1 MLKMM
6 NLKNNLLSF
15 SILIGLCACLSCNSV
30 KSNPF
35 HPRNQK
41 IKIAGGDIYSF
52 SIGLSALMCQIIS
65 EENDQCQAQ
74 ATSGTQEN
82 LRRLQERENDFAI
95 IPEYALKKFFYK
107 KDGTYANMNLRGL
120 LYLGYSSFYLVVP
133 ENAPHQKLSDL
144 KTIRIEGSDISA
156 ERALETLS
164 KSYEFKC
171 IKTKSIIKSIEKFCQ
186 SQDEALAFMD
196 TSPSFL
202 ITLIKKSCPIREIK
216 LSEAEMNAAINQEPT
231 FKKVKDSF
239 IAPFRKLASSRLAT
253 RLIFITHDAIPGDI
267 IKNILDEVKENFFF
281 IQVYHPSLSDLTL
294 LGSFKDLPIP
304 EHLGVTWFL
313 QSLAKALPS
322 SVDIPI
328 SQYIPKTLDVISDKT
343 ILEKRSMDILQPE
356 FNQTLMKQ
364 ASKKEQA

>member
-1 MLKMM
+1 M

-15 SILIGLCACLSCNSV
+15 SLLIGLYACLSCNSV
-30 KSNPF
+30 KTNPF
-35 HPRNQK
+35 HSKNQK

-52 SIGLSALMCQIIS
+52 SIGLGALMCQIVS
-65 EENDQCQAQ
+65 EENDQCQAE

-82 LRRLQERENDFAI
+82 LRRIQERENDFAI

-107 KDGTYANMNLRGL
+107 KDGTYINMNLRSL
-120 LYLGYSSFYLVVP
+120 LYLGYSSFYIVVP

-144 KTIRIEGSDISA
+144 KTIGIEESDISS
-156 ERALETLS
+156 ERALKILDKDHKFEYVKAKGIL
-164 KSYEFKC
+164 
-171 IKTKSIIKSIEKFCQ
+171 KSIEKFCQ

-202 ITLIKKSCPIREIK
+202 ITLIKKSCPVREIK
-216 LSEAEMNAAINQEPT
+216 LSEAEMDAAINQEPT
-231 FKKVKDSF
+231 FRKVKDTF
-239 IAPFRKLASSRLAT
+239 ITPFRKHASTRLAT
-253 RLIFITHDAIPGDI
+253 RLIFITHDAIPGDA

-281 IQVYHPSLSDLTL
+281 IKAYHPSLSDLTL

-322 SVDIPI
+322 SADIPI
-328 SQYIPKTLDVISDKT
+328 SQYIPQTLDVVSDKT
-343 ILEKRSMDILQPE
+343 TLEKRSMDILQPK
-356 FNQTLMKQ
+356 FNQTLVKQ
-364 ASKKEQA
+364 ASKKEQV

>member
-1 MLKMM
+1 M

-15 SILIGLCACLSCNSV
+15 SLLIGLCACLPCNSV

-52 SIGLSALMCQIIS
+52 SIGLGALMCQIIS
-65 EENDQCQAQ
+65 EENDQCQTQ
-74 ATSGTQEN
+74 ATSGTQES

-107 KDGTYANMNLRGL
+107 KDGTYADMNLRSL
-120 LYLGYSSFYLVVP
+120 LHLGYSSFYIVVP
-133 ENAPHQKLSDL
+133 ENAPHKKLSDL
-144 KTIRIEGSDISA
+144 KTIGIEESDISV
-156 ERALETLS
+156 ERALKTLD
-164 KSYEFKC
+164 KDHKLEYV
-171 IKTKSIIKSIEKFCQ
+171 KTKGILKSIEKFCQ

-202 ITLIKKSCPIREIK
+202 ITLIKKSCPVREIK
-216 LSEAEMNAAINQEPT
+216 LSEAEMNAAVNQEPT
-231 FKKVKDSF
+231 FRKVKDSF
-239 IAPFRKLASSRLAT
+239 IHPLQKSSSSRLAT
-253 RLIFITHDAIPGDI
+253 RLIFITHDAIPGDV

-281 IQVYHPSLSDLTL
+281 IQAYHPSLSALTL

-313 QSLAKALPS
+313 QSLAKVLPP
-322 SVDIPI
+322 SVDVPI
-328 SQYIPKTLDVISDKT
+328 SQYIPQTLDVISDKE
-343 ILEKRSMDILQPE
+343 ILEKRSADILQPK
-356 FNQTLMKQ
+356 FNQTLVKQ